1 MQWEELVTDGHV
13 NAAKMRA
20 ARPFILGFGLLIFL
34 FGGAL
39 FGEYGRFDPA
49 SISLNKNEQQIDTR
63 RKSIDRVFA
72 SIKLPKLDDT
82 AKAKMAP
89 AYELPV
95 IAEAILSSLNEN
107 GKLPDTLPITELS
120 KAEFWQFD
128 SDVGKIQLLGVGKLK
143 LIAARVTDEQRQRRY
158 NVRVPAEERLW
169 IGLFRKGK
177 DGKWQ
182 AYSLSGRINGKGLLS
197 VEGTDRLNPARYPVT
212 FEKLIPKA
220 LLKPSKK
227 QKEG

>member
-39 FGEYGRFDPA
+39 FGEYGLFDPA
-49 SISLNKNEQQIDTR
+49 SVSLAKNEQQINTR
-63 RKSIDRVFA
+63 REAIDQVFT

-82 AKAKMAP
+82 AKAKLAP

-95 IAEAILSSLNEN
+95 IAKEILSALNDT
-107 GKLPDTLPITELS
+107 GKLPEILPIVNVS
-120 KAEFWQFD
+120 KAEFWQFS
-128 SDVGKIQLLGVGKLK
+128 SDIGKIQLLDAGKFK
-143 LIAARVTDEQRQRRY
+143 LVSTRVTDEQRQRRY
-158 NVRVPAEERLW
+158 NLRVPADERIW
-169 IGLFRKGK
+169 VGVFRKGK
-177 DGKWQ
+177 DGNWR
-182 AYSLSGRINGKGLLS
+182 AYSLSGRIDGKALLD
-197 VEGTDRLNPARYPVT
+197 VAGTDRLNPVRYPVT

>member
-20 ARPFILGFGLLIFL
+20 ARPFILGLGLLIFL
-34 FGGAL
+34 LGSAL

-49 SISLNKNEQQIDTR
+49 SISLKSNEQQINTSR
-63 RKSIDRVFA
+63 EAIDRAFT

-82 AKAKMAP
+82 AKVKLAP
-89 AYELPV
+89 AYELSV
-95 IAEAILSSLNEN
+95 IAKAILSALNDT
-107 GKLPDTLPITELS
+107 GKLPDSLS
-120 KAEFWQFD
+120 FTKTSKTEFWQFS
-128 SDVGKIQLLGVGKLK
+128 SDVGKIQLLDVGKFK
-143 LIAARVTDEQRQRRY
+143 LVSARVTDEQNQRRY
-158 NVRVPAEERLW
+158 NLRVPADERLW
-169 IGLFRKGK
+169 IGLFRKSN

-182 AYSLSGRINGKGLLS
+182 AYSLSGRIDGNSLLS
-197 VEGTDRLNPARYPVT
+197 VAGTDRLNPARYPVT